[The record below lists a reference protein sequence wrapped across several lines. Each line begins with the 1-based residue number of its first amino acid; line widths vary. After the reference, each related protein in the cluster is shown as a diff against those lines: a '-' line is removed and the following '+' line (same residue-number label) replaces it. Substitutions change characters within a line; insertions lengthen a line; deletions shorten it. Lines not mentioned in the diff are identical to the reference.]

1 MKRIHNIFILLLII
15 SFTHLTAQIRYVSK
29 TGSAT
34 PPYTSWATASDSI
47 QKCIEICNDGDTVI
61 VGNGVYKESIIIN
74 AEITLI
80 GSSMDSCI
88 IDGTGLA
95 SQTVVFN
102 THSYLDGFNI
112 IGKGIVDINFKGIVC
127 GSKKNLSIM
136 NCRIS
141 NAFDGIYFRRSSGII
156 QNVIITEVKR
166 GIHTFCASDT
176 CKPKLYNSVIII
188 HKEGEKAWYTFDGG
202 QPTIVNNIMVT
213 EGRYQIGY
221 GAPFGIDYAYDMHKN
236 LILMNNILAGF
247 MENMIYT
254 INDTA
259 TIINNIIAEKGR
271 TFSEYWALN
280 GVGHASKTRNNI
292 LINNEKAVRAFSVPD
307 LKYNLFWNN
316 QYNINSPYQI
326 DSTDIIADPMFVKDT
341 LGYTLKADYHLQ
353 KYSPAIDAGDPDI
366 LDIDGTRSD
375 MGLFGGPYGQSYTYL
390 DLAPKPPRNV
400 TAQFVDGKIL
410 LKWNKNRE
418 ADFFRYRVYRDT
430 VPNFIYDTTKII
442 AEIPDTTYTDDLPN
456 YYKAKTYY
464 YKITAI
470 DSAINQSA
478 ASEEV
483 KVVVTGA
490 AEGPPIVV
498 EEYKLLQNYPNP
510 FNPST
515 VIPYRLKEGGYVK
528 IMVYNL
534 LGEKIKVLVNGYQP
548 AGYYEAEF
556 KPTIEDRRRGEGII
570 EMPTFY
576 GNDVVSGIYLY
587 RIEVIGEG
595 QIPRFTDMKKMML
608 IK

>member
-1 MKRIHNIFILLLII
+1 
-15 SFTHLTAQIRYVSK
+15 
-29 TGSAT
+29 
-34 PPYTSWATASDSI
+34 
-47 QKCIEICNDGDTVI
+47 
-61 VGNGVYKESIIIN
+61 
-74 AEITLI
+74 
-80 GSSMDSCI
+80 MDSCI

-95 SQTVVFN
+95 SGTIKVLKQCEIK
-102 THSYLDGFNI
+102 GFNI
-112 IGKGIVDINFKGIVC
+112 IGKERGNYTRGILDGNFFI
-127 GSKKNLSIM
+127 SIDVSD
-136 NCRIS
+136 CRIS
-141 NAFDGIYFRRSSGII
+141 NCYEAIAISRQSGVIKNIFVNNVNSGI
-156 QNVIITEVKR
+156 R
-166 GIHTFCASDT
+166 TFCASDT

-188 HKEGEKAWYTFDGG
+188 HKEGENAWHTFDGG

-213 EGRYQIGY
+213 EGRYQTAQGAASGINY
-221 GAPFGIDYAYDMHKN
+221 GYDMHKN
-236 LILMNNILAGF
+236 LTLTNNIFAGF
-247 MENMIYT
+247 GQNRIYT

-259 TIINNIIAEKGR
+259 TIINNIIAEKGK
-271 TFSEYWALN
+271 TSADKWALA
-280 GVGHASKTRNNI
+280 GVSHASKTRNNI
-292 LINNEKAVRAFSVPD
+292 LINNDKAVRVFSVPD

-353 KYSPAIDAGDPDI
+353 KYSPAIDTGDPDI

-375 MGLFGGPYGQSYTYL
+375 MGLFGGPLGQSYTYR

-430 VPNFIYDTTKII
+430 IPNFIYDTTKII

-470 DSAINQSA
+470 DRAINQSA

-534 LGEKIKVLVNGYQP
+534 LGERIKVLVNGYQP

-576 GNDVVSGIYLY
+576 GNDIVSGIYLY
-587 RIEVIGEG
+587 RIEVIGDG